1 MGGARFVAELLHQAF
16 LVAADSPEA
25 LRRVVGAAIDLLVWI
40 PKREGDDSVA
50 AQRPLQLPSCLR
62 RLFGAALAEAA
73 GPVLERGLS
82 RHQVAKRGG
91 SCGPN
96 IRALFRHLSQPGGLP
111 GLLTRGVQGPRLR
124 VPREDLWAAF
134 LGRAA

>member
-50 AQRPLQLPSCLR
+50 AQRPLQLPTCLR
-62 RLFGAALAEAA
+62 RLFGAALADEV
-73 GPVLERGLS
+73 GPAVEPRLS
-82 RHQVAKRGG
+82 PDQVAKRGG

-96 IRALFRHLSQPGGLP
+96 VRRLFGHLGEELRA
-111 GLLTRGVQGPRLR
+111 
-124 VPREDLWAAF
+124 E
-134 LGRAA
+134 GR